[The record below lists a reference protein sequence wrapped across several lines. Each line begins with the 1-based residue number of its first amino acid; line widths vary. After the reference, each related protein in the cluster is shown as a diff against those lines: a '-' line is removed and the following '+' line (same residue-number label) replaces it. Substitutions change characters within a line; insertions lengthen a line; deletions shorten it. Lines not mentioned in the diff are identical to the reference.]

1 MLFMARQAL
10 RVKAVRRGFGPGG
23 HWFWKLPGHMTDKDV
38 HFHPG
43 EWRGWIAGRQ
53 E

>member
-1 MLFMARQAL
+1 VLFMARQAL

-23 HWFWKLPGHMTDKDV
+23 HWFWKLPGHMTDKD
-38 HFHPG
+38 